1 MPIKYQTRN
10 PSAATLELARRCP
23 DLNAGE
29 IVDSLTAGM
38 THLRDLLLLRV
49 HEDVEQFF
57 GVDSMVAPVSKVDE
71 EAQTLAARVEI
82 EVYSMIVVDDEVR
95 RCRFLERPDGWF
107 LDWLFHLRLR
117 NDHRPLFDKRVE
129 FYRSPS
135 AEDRRLKFLSI
146 LQAAV
151 PESTRTPLVL
161 FRLFPRAVRI
171 AAAVAFGDP
180 LRAQELRAEQCS
192 FLPAVGDCEEC
203 HGRVLENDEI
213 CRACGNPVWDFAW
226 LQSD

>member
-1 MPIKYQTRN
+1 MGSTRW
-10 PSAATLELARRCP
+10 SR
-23 DLNAGE
+23 
-29 IVDSLTAGM
+29 
-38 THLRDLLLLRV
+38 
-49 HEDVEQFF
+49 
-57 GVDSMVAPVSKVDE
+57 PVSKVDE

-82 EVYSMIVVDDEVR
+82 EVYSTIVDDEEVR
-95 RCRFLERPDGWF
+95 QGRYLKRPDDWF
-107 LDWLFHLRLR
+107 LDWLFQLRLPSDYR
-117 NDHRPLFDKRVE
+117 SLFERRVE

-135 AEDRRLKFLSI
+135 AEDRRLKFLSV
-146 LQAAV
+146 LQRAV

-192 FLPAVGDCEEC
+192 FLPAVGDCVEC

-213 CRACGNPVWDFAW
+213 CRACGNPVWEFGW

>member
-1 MPIKYQTRN
+1 
-10 PSAATLELARRCP
+10 
-23 DLNAGE
+23 
-29 IVDSLTAGM
+29 
-38 THLRDLLLLRV
+38 
-49 HEDVEQFF
+49 
-57 GVDSMVAPVSKVDE
+57 MVAPVSKVDE

-82 EVYSMIVVDDEVR
+82 EVYSIIVIDEEVR
-95 RCRFLERPDGWF
+95 QGRYLARPDNWF
-107 LDWLFHLRLR
+107 LDWLFQLRLTDEQR
-117 NDHRPLFDKRVE
+117 TQFEERVE

-135 AEDRRLKFLSI
+135 AEDRRLKFLSV
-146 LQAAV
+146 LQRTI

-192 FLPAVGDCEEC
+192 FLPAVGDCVEC

-213 CRACGNPVWDFAW
+213 CRACGNPVWEFAW